1 MNRGLQPVLDAI
13 EFDGCP
19 RCGEEPEMI
28 SVNGPQ
34 EIILHG
40 CDHVLDAKAW
50 ADAQYSNE

>member
-40 CDHVLDAKAW
+40 CGHVLDVQGW
-50 ADAQYSNE
+50 ADAQYTNE